1 MVVVDSG
8 TSYYDK
14 IASLNYQKNLDD
26 TQSSING
33 VLAEIQRLE
42 DERKRLEEQQNK
54 ADFLAALAR
63 HQAKLEAEL
72 TYLRKQYNEIEQ
84 IKTAVYNNQ
93 NIGAP

>member
-8 TSYYDK
+8 QSYYDK

-42 DERKRLEEQQNK
+42 DERKRLEEQ
-54 ADFLAALAR
+54 
-63 HQAKLEAEL
+63 
-72 TYLRKQYNEIEQ
+72 
-84 IKTAVYNNQ
+84 
-93 NIGAP
+93 